1 MTLALSVRIQIMVHS
16 ASRSPVALRLVA
28 VLLACS
34 ALLGGCVYRMA
45 IQQGNFLDAAQVA
58 QLEAG
63 MTRSQVAFLLGT
75 PMIPNGFDRD
85 RWDYFYYLKDR
96 RNHPADER
104 RVTVYFKDD
113 KVERVTQ
120 GPDKGEAPHISLR
133 NRT

>member
-1 MTLALSVRIQIMVHS
+1 MIPDVNPQQTLMPNL
-16 ASRSPVALRLVA
+16 LRRVLPTLLLCA
-28 VLLACS
+28 VTG
-34 ALLGGCVYRMA
+34 LGTSGCIYRMA
-45 IQQGNFLDAAQVA
+45 IQQGNYLDAAQVA

-75 PMIPNGFDRD
+75 PMIPSGFDND

-113 KVERVTQ
+113 KVDHVTQ
-120 GPDKGEAPHISLR
+120 GPDKGEAPHIGLR
-133 NRT
+133 NRS

>member
-1 MTLALSVRIQIMVHS
+1 MHHILRRLA
-16 ASRSPVALRLVA
+16 P
-28 VLLACS
+28 VLLLCAVAGAGTS
-34 ALLGGCVYRMA
+34 GCIYRMA

-104 RVTVYFKDD
+104 RVTV
-113 KVERVTQ
+113 VRRGAPQTTASSRRRPLPSWVTRAGTWRMPSRVVSR
-120 GPDKGEAPHISLR
+120 PCWS
-133 NRT
+133 